1 GLISRNGQAVIG
13 YFAQHHTDIL
23 DPSKTPITMLRD
35 MFPTATQEQIYSQL
49 SHFGIKGKVCH
60 QTIKDLSGGQKS
72 RMSFALLTWKHPHC
86 IVMDEP
92 TNHCD
97 LDTIDGLIEAIEHY
111 EGAIVVVSH
120 DRFFLEKVC
129 NEYWSVGKQR
139 IRSFYEF
146 EQASQYSYEIGN
158 IK

>member
-1 GLISRNGQAVIG
+1 
-13 YFAQHHTDIL
+13 
-23 DPSKTPITMLRD
+23 MLKER
-35 MFPTATQEQIYSQL
+35 FPGATQEQIYSQL

-92 TNHCD
+92 TNHCGKKTLFSKNHVLRLGID
-97 LDTIDGLIEAIEHY
+97 LDTIDGLIEAVNHY

-129 NEYWSVGKQR
+129 KEFWSVGKGR

-146 EQASQYSYEIGN
+146 EQAAQYSYEIGN
-158 IK
+158 IKLGK